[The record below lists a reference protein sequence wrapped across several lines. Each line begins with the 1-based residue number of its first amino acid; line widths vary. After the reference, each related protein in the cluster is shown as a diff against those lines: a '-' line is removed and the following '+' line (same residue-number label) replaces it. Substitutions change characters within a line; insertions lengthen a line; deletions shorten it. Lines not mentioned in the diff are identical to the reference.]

1 MLPGL
6 APGSTVRLSAGEH
19 RLRDT
24 VVVLRG
30 ITIVGAGRGRT
41 TLTSDA
47 PDAALLA
54 LTPDR
59 IDLRDLALRHV
70 GDEAASL
77 IVGSSTTTLALE
89 RVELSGARAVARGGT
104 EQRRTPAS
112 GGSAVLMAG
121 EDGSGERE
129 TTLEVTDS
137 VFRDNQASGILLGG
151 SHVASVVDSR
161 FVASGQCGICFT
173 GSSSGEV
180 RSSRFR
186 AASPASSPPGAPR
199 PCSAAARPGSGD
211 RGAGRRPRLPVVRS
225 TTIADTAAPRC
236 CSATGAAAGSSRSP
250 ARAPVRPGGRQAS
263 AAVHRAHRL
272 PGAADGLTAHQWAG
286 GDPCRPGVTDA
297 VERCL
302 TMVRAPPLRAA
313 RADPPAWT
321 SPRRP
326 APARET
332 TRRTAS
338 WRAGRGRR

>member
-1 MLPGL
+1 M
-6 APGSTVRLSAGEH
+6 REH
-19 RLRDT
+19 KCW
-24 VVVLRG
+24 
-30 ITIVGAGRGRT
+30 GAGSGRT

-89 RVELSGARAVARGGT
+89 KVELSGARAVARGGT

-180 RSSRFR
+180 RNSRFQGSVTGIIAAGR
-186 AASPASSPPGAPR
+186 AAPLLSGSTVQGAEIGVQAVDRAS
-199 PCSAAARPGSGD
+199 
-211 RGAGRRPRLPVVRS
+211 PVVRS
-225 TTIADTAAPRC
+225 TTIADT
-236 CSATGAAAGSSRSP
+236 S
-250 ARAPVRPGGRQAS
+250 
-263 AAVHRAHRL
+263 
-272 PGAADGLTAHQWAG
+272 
-286 GDPCRPGVTDA
+286 
-297 VERCL
+297 
-302 TMVRAPPLRAA
+302 RAA
-313 RADPPAWT
+313 MLFGDR
-321 SPRRP
+321 S
-326 APARET
+326 
-332 TRRTAS
+332 
-338 WRAGRGRR
+338 RGRVESVTCQDTRFGLRVAKQALPYIGRTDCPVQPTG